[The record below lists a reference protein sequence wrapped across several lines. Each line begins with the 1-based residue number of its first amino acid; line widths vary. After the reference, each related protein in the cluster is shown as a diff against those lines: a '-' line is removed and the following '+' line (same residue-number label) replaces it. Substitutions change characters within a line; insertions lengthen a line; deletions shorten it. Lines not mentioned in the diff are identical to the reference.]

1 MEFSKEILQKVSE
14 IGSKEVSQSFTK
26 LSGEPVEV
34 KASAAELVSYDFISE
49 GLQPTVSG
57 SIITYAQ
64 LIEGAEGVSLL
75 TIPREETLALVD
87 LLNKQEVGTTGV
99 LMDFDRSAVKE
110 TLNILSNSYLNA
122 LSKMTN
128 TKIIIGAPYMMTS
141 SHIDGLVNQLKD
153 KQKKEDHAVVFK
165 TSLEITKHKIKAQL
179 YLIFNEDVVQLVK
192 EHI

>member
-1 MEFSKEILQKVSE
+1 MEFSKEVLQKVSE
-14 IGSKEVSQSFTK
+14 VGSKEVSQAFTK

-49 GLQPTVSG
+49 GLQPGASG

-110 TLNILSNSYLNA
+110 TLNILSNSYLNS
-122 LSKMTN
+122 LSKMID
-128 TKIIIGAPYMMTS
+128 TKIIIGAPYMMTA
-141 SHIDGLVNQLKD
+141 SHIDELVGQLKT
-153 KQKKEDHAVVFK
+153 KQKKEDQAVVFK

-179 YLIFNEDVVQLVK
+179 YLIFNDDVVQLVK
-192 EHI
+192 NHI